1 MVYKVN
7 PSVADVSPNI
17 YAAAQQANL
26 NQTQVTQLDQFARTV
41 KLNKNLLRRPL
52 DLARNEFNNLDP
64 QIKEMLQF
72 LYPDASYAKPAP
84 GVGDNLASLGKG
96 VLKVAAS
103 PLLGFFKAAGTYG
116 RVLNLPYLVGRQ
128 VAQGEDLFSTNVLT
142 DAYDGRKV
150 FDEGALQQAVKDF
163 GADNVQVAKGLLM
176 GLKPGEI
183 VESQGEITEEFL
195 DSFSKAFNNDDS
207 FRQVLDAVKY
217 AQVSPGRDI
226 ARIMNKPMKNT
237 PNYISSQTKNV
248 SGFID
253 FMYQI
258 VVDPLTYLTFGMGK
272 IAPTLARKGWADI
285 NIGDRMAKSIAEN
298 GPGGVAKVF
307 DSSPLLRKHW
317 DQEIGP
323 EILKLSLAKGT
334 AEKSKQIREI
344 KNKFPGHASDKWILL
359 LERNKIYDSNKAI
372 QYFGNDVDN
381 TLNLIAGR
389 VEGVEFFRTGV
400 ATARNQRRLDFGFS
414 RFVDSQLNP
423 AIPTIEVAKKGPDVW
438 KKLTTFGA
446 EVDNFVSPQVND
458 IMKFSEGLS
467 VKEKVGRLFKKNPM
481 GRSIRIGDEAID
493 TSDNF
498 RDVALQVLP
507 RDLADFVTVKF
518 VNANADDQVQV
529 LRSLYYAVMK
539 KYGVDGHRN
548 GKEIIEK
555 ELQSHFGSAK
565 GAGVVEKIEV
575 PAHLKDVIGSV
586 GARVLPEG
594 IFYESSGVIH
604 PFQEAGAIGSLNYM
618 ELAQLSFEAKS
629 KSNLIIASAKGAG
642 QSKFSSNLVNAWTV
656 LTLFPRLGI
665 RSTIDEGIMYLLTAP
680 GRDIVAAFAP
690 KILGGKRTIGKM
702 AAAITGSRKAEGF
715 VGLFKRKT
723 GLPNDADRIPNSVR
737 HKIRKDIAYKN
748 IISEEAVSKAEIVT
762 GITQY
767 ARNMVPN
774 NATSRE
780 IDLLQQASIH
790 GSGFVTGMANSL
802 VAKASAGG
810 RYGEEVA
817 ESLLIPSKLDEALAA
832 ANLTSGRKGKLIS
845 TEVLEQSKAFNGQP
859 VAGVQYENFGRYFYG
874 NNKAV
879 RGERMIPDST
889 GNMIPIEIYRRF
901 KPVDAFFSN
910 NALRTEDDFVKAK
923 DELLEILG
931 IYRSKKVTQ
940 GSGLALTVTHKIV
953 DPVALKTGTGTLSR
967 TAELRGRGVTDIE
980 IAADLVDRILLDM
993 YTAFHGGANK
1003 FNNALLKR
1011 LNLSHS
1017 RIVADEISLGRKIDD
1032 KWNLAAQALD
1042 FDEFANL
1049 TKGFRPKGRMYT
1061 TTEFVDVEGIVDVES
1076 AWAKYGNNMM
1086 NIMDNQVTGL
1096 LRQPALWV
1104 TYFRIRD
1111 NYQELENIEI
1121 KRLMKIRL
1129 DDMKINNI
1137 KPDVVK
1143 YKKKQLSLPRG
1154 MGSQSG
1160 AYKKSVTHRED
1171 ALADVTD
1178 IVQKKFTEISLS
1190 QAADT
1195 VLRFVDNP
1203 NVRTNFAISVRN
1215 VGRFYRATED
1225 FWRRVYRLRTVA
1237 PRALYRMRLTH
1248 AGMDG
1253 YGDLYEDARGDPY
1266 LIMPMDDAIFKTVE
1280 SVSRIFS
1287 GTTGFKQ
1294 PLFNDFTLKL
1304 KLANPSFDDESG
1316 VPTLS
1321 GPIAALSILGMKSIL
1336 NTMGFK
1342 KTAEEIDN
1350 FALGGIGENMNFV
1363 KAVVPG
1369 PLQRIYALLPKSEKD
1384 RQEATAA
1391 MQAIAFNAAR
1401 GNIPSANATAEEKYE
1416 YLRNIRISAHNI
1428 MVMRSVLGL
1437 LSPIAPTVQESKDV
1451 PDYLKEVGIT
1461 SVRAEFF
1468 DYVNS
1473 ITKKYG
1479 GDVQNPYDMAVAS
1492 FVGQNPGRL
1501 IYTVSRDEKQT
1512 NVLIS
1517 KTKEMKNWYID
1528 NKSLVDK
1535 YGEAAFIFAPK
1546 TGDFDASSYAWLE
1559 AADFIKNKDLDKYYL
1574 DVMTSQGK
1582 RDYYDIA
1589 RREKED
1595 LEKTVSPSAR
1605 RAIITNATFERQS
1618 MKASNPF
1625 LDAVI
1630 TGGGFEIASE
1640 IIMFEALEQMVQD
1653 IAFNIPEASRSKV
1666 TVALSQI
1673 RNFIQVSQDPALK
1686 DTANFADVKRERKAS
1701 IEALIA
1707 ELLEGDLIVR
1717 EANRAVFQTILDYY
1731 SRDTYRV

>member
-52 DLARNEFNNLDP
+52 DLARNEFNGLDP

-72 LYPDASYAKPAP
+72 LYPDASYAEPAP
-84 GVGDNLASLGKG
+84 GVGDNLASFGKG
-96 VLKVAAS
+96 ALKFAAS
-103 PLLGFFKAAGTYG
+103 PLLAFFKAAGSYG
-116 RVLNLPYLVGRQ
+116 RVINLPYLVGRQ
-128 VAQGEDLFSTNVLT
+128 VAQGENLFSTNVLT

-183 VESQGEITEEFL
+183 VESQGQITEGFL

-285 NIGDRMAKSIAEN
+285 NIGDRMSKSIKEFGA
-298 GPGGVAKVF
+298 GGVGRVYA
-307 DSSPLLRKHW
+307 SSPLLRKHW
-317 DQEIGP
+317 DEEIGP
-323 EILKLSLAKGT
+323 AILNLSLTKGT

-344 KNKFPGHASDKWILL
+344 YKQFPGHANVKWIQL
-359 LERNKIYDSNKAI
+359 LERNKIYDSNRAI
-372 QYFGNDVDN
+372 QYFEKDVDN
-381 TLNLIAGR
+381 TLNLIAGK

-423 AIPTIEVAKKGPDVW
+423 ALPTIQVAKEGSDIW
-438 KKLTTFGA
+438 KNLTTFGD
-446 EVDNFVSPQVND
+446 EVDNFVSPQINE
-458 IMKFSEGLS
+458 IQKFSEGLS
-467 VKEKVGRLFKKNPM
+467 TKEKVGRLFKKNPM
-481 GRSIRIGDEAID
+481 GRSIRIGDEAVD
-493 TSDNF
+493 TADNF
-498 RDVALQVLP
+498 RDAALQVLP

-518 VNANADDQVQV
+518 INADAADQVQV
-529 LRSLYYAVMK
+529 LRSLYYAIMK

-565 GAGVVEKIEV
+565 GAGVVENIEV
-575 PAHLKDVIGSV
+575 PAHLKNVISSV
-586 GARVLPEG
+586 GVRVLPEG

-642 QSKFSSNLVNAWTV
+642 QSKFSSNFVNAWTI

-690 KILGGKRTIGKM
+690 KILGGKRAIGKL
-702 AAAITGSRKAEGF
+702 ATAITGSRATEGF
-715 VGLFKRKT
+715 VGLFKRKV
-723 GLPNDADRIPNSVR
+723 GLTTNADEIPNSVR

-748 IISEEAVSKAEIVT
+748 VISEEAVSKAEIVT

-767 ARNMVPN
+767 ARNMIPN
-774 NATSRE
+774 NASARE

-832 ANLTSGRKGKLIS
+832 ADLTSGRKGKLVT
-845 TEVLEQSKAFNGQP
+845 TEALEQSKAFNGQA

-889 GNMIPIEIYRRF
+889 GNMIPIEIFRRF

-910 NALRTEDDFVKAK
+910 NALRTEDDFIKAK

-931 IYRSKKVTQ
+931 IFRSKKVTQ
-940 GSGLALTVTHKIV
+940 GSGLGLTVTHRIA
-953 DPVALKTGTGTLSR
+953 DPVAFKTGTGTLSR

-993 YTAFHGGANK
+993 YTAFHGGAGK
-1003 FNNALLKR
+1003 FNDALLKK

-1017 RIVADEISLGRKIDD
+1017 RIVADEVSLGRKIDD

-1049 TKGFRPKGRMYT
+1049 TKGFQPKGRMYT

-1111 NYQELENIEI
+1111 NYQELEKAEI
-1121 KRLMKIRL
+1121 KRLMKVRT
-1129 DDMKINNI
+1129 DSMKVDGINPKDI
-1137 KPDVVK
+1137 K
-1143 YKKKQLSLPRG
+1143 YKKKQLFLPRPSRG
-1154 MGSQSG
+1154 PAGG
-1160 AYKKSVTHRED
+1160 KISVTHYDD
-1171 ALADVTD
+1171 ALDDVTD

-1195 VLRFVDNP
+1195 ILKFVDNP

-1225 FWRRVYRLRTVA
+1225 FWRRVYRLRSVA

-1253 YGDLYEDARGDPY
+1253 YGDLYEDAQGDPY
-1266 LIMPMDDAIFKTVE
+1266 LIMPMDDVIFKTVE
-1280 SVSRIFS
+1280 SVSRVFS

-1304 KLANPSFDDESG
+1304 KLANPSFDDQSG

-1363 KAVVPG
+1363 RAVVPG

-1401 GNIPSANATAEEKYE
+1401 GNIPSADATAEEKYQ

-1451 PDYLKEVGIT
+1451 PDYLKAVGIT

-1468 DYVNS
+1468 DYVNA

-1479 GDVQNPYDMAVAS
+1479 GDIQNPYDMAVAS
-1492 FVGQNPGRL
+1492 FIGENPGRL

-1512 NVLIS
+1512 NVLIA
-1517 KTKEMKNWYID
+1517 KTKQMKNWYID

-1535 YGEAAFIFAPK
+1535 YGEAAFVFAPK

-1605 RAIITNATFERQS
+1605 KSIIANATFERQS

-1640 IIMFEALEQMVQD
+1640 TIMFEALEQMVQD
-1653 IAFNIPEASRSKV
+1653 TAFDIPEATRSKIAIAV
-1666 TVALSQI
+1666 SQI

-1686 DTANFADVKRERKAS
+1686 GTRNFADVKRERKAS
-1701 IEALIA
+1701 IEVLIA
-1707 ELLEGDLIVR
+1707 ELLEGDLIVK